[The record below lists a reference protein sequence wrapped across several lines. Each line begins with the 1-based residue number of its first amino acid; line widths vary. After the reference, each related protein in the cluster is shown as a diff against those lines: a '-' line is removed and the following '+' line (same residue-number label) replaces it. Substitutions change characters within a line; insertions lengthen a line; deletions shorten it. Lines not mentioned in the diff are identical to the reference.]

1 MVNRRAQGD
10 VAEARARAYLES
22 RGLRFIRAQFRCK
35 VGEIDLVM
43 EDRDSLVFVEVRQRR
58 SARYGGA
65 AASINHRK
73 QRRILRA
80 AAYYLQI
87 HGCQRPARLDVIAI
101 EADNRIQWIP
111 NAFEAQA

>member
-10 VAEARARAYLES
+10 SAEGRARAYLES
-22 RGLRFIRAQFRCK
+22 QGLRFVRAQFRCK
-35 VGEIDLVM
+35 LGEIDLVM

-58 SARYGGA
+58 SARFGGA
-65 AASINHRK
+65 AASVNHRK
-73 QRRILRA
+73 QRRILAA

-87 HGCQRPARLDVIAI
+87 HGCQRPARLDVVAI